1 MRKKINHINF
11 DTRDSYGDV
20 NTSKL
25 NRVFLDSGYDVPLWG
40 TENQFENNG
49 MKVKK
54 GEEPVKLMFKYDV
67 NSRGIGGVKHYPVFN
82 FSQTESGQNIYWS
95 AK

>member
-20 NTSKL
+20 NTLKL
-25 NRVFLDSGYDVPLWG
+25 NTVFLSSDYDVPLWG

-49 MKVKK
+49 MTVKK
-54 GEEPVKLMFKYDV
+54 GEEPVKLLFKSDV
-67 NSRGIGGVKHYPVFN
+67 DSRGIGDVKHYPVFN
-82 FSQTESGQNIYWS
+82 FSQTESGNEVYWS
-95 AK
+95 KK